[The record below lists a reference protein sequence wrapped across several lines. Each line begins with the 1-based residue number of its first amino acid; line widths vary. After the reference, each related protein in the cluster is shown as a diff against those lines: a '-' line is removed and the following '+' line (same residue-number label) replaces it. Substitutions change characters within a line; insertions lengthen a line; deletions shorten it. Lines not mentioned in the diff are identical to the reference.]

1 MDESKIMM
9 LSLSNTVFIL
19 QCCVFY
25 VKKERYLK
33 ETKID
38 FNGTSK
44 KQPVHEHKHYLK
56 WTYSKHQ
63 NYIYNTLQ
71 GVPINTI
78 YPIFLFRVQ
87 IMSH

>member
-33 ETKID
+33 ETKIS

-44 KQPVHEHKHYLK
+44 KQPVHEHKH
-56 WTYSKHQ
+56 
-63 NYIYNTLQ
+63 
-71 GVPINTI
+71 
-78 YPIFLFRVQ
+78 
-87 IMSH
+87 